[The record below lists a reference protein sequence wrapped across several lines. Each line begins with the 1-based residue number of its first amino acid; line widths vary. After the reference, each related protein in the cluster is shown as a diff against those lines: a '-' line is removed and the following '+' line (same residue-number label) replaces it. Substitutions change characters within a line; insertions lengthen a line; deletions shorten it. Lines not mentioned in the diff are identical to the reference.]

1 MDNYSQSQ
9 LFKPVR
15 TIALWTMTLLGLSL
29 ILDIVN
35 ISINLTELVLASKY
49 PETVAAALSEEGDSF
64 TDMPGGVLQAT
75 VAFLELG
82 MGVFFVLVS
91 IGTIVVFLI
100 WMHRSYKNL
109 KPLGSRRMEYSP
121 AWAVGCWFVPFVNL
135 VRPYGMIKEI
145 WFKSDPD
152 TVELED
158 SPLSYTLEIAQ
169 IAAPMFGL
177 WWAFWIISNV
187 FTNISTRLTFGA
199 DTLDQHVTSFW
210 LSIIASALSIVAAA
224 LAISVVRAITARQEA
239 RYKRIVDLTRNL
251 NDESGMPPM
260 PPTYAPPSFS

>member
-9 LFKPVR
+9 FFRPTR
-15 TIALWTMTLLGLSL
+15 TIALWTMILLGLSL
-29 ILDIVN
+29 ILDIIN

-49 PETVAAALSEEGDSF
+49 PDTIAASLSNESDSF

-75 VAFLELG
+75 VVFLELG

-109 KPLGSRRMEYSP
+109 KPLGSRSMEYSP
-121 AWAVGCWFVPFVNL
+121 AWAVGSWFVPFVNL
-135 VRPYGMIKEI
+135 VRPYGIIKEI

-152 TVELED
+152 TVEMED
-158 SPLSYTLEIAQ
+158 SPLSYTLEISQ

-177 WWAFWIISNV
+177 WWAFWILSNI

-199 DTLDQHVTSFW
+199 ETLDQHVTSFW
-210 LSIIASALSIVAAA
+210 LAIVASVLSIVAAA
-224 LAISVVRAITARQEA
+224 LAITVVRAITARQGE
-239 RYKRIVDLTRNL
+239 RYKRIAALTQIPNY
-251 NDESGMPPM
+251 ESGM